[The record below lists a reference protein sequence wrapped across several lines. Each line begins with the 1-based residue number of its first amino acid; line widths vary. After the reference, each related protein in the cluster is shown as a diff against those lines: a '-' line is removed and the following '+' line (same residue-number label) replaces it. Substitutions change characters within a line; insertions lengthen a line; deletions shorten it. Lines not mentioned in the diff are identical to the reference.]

1 MKLKHMILRLDL
13 FVYLFNLFSFLATP
27 FGKVM
32 GDPAMSDLSSPT
44 RDRTRVS
51 CIGSPES

>member
-32 GDPAMSDLSSPT
+32 GDPAMPDLSSPT
-44 RDRTRVS
+44 RDQTRVS